1 MKKSTILFGISIVN
15 MVLFLIGMIILF
27 AAAASGSADGNNF
40 ALILSIISGV
50 IFEIITIV
58 QIVKEKKSAK
68 EDSSFFPYCVAC
80 FKKKNGKPMFQLVV
94 AAILNVLPLALFIV
108 LLIAIVLFTSSDS
121 KTANNISKGIDLIA
135 DNSQTSGK
143 SKPKKNTASQSK
155 KSGES
160 GKCKDLSN
168 QELNTIASHSG
179 NDMKTITPG
188 DDKKIKKIYQDNPGI
203 SDEDAFEIFKKTN
216 PNATLE
222 TVRAHK
228 PTLNNTND
236 ELNVIA
242 RSGNNNIKTTTP
254 GDDKKIKKI
263 YQDNPGISDE
273 DAFGI
278 FKKSRPA
285 KCRAAVS
292 LFPQLTI
299 PGKHGTI
306 DCIIWYNKLYY
317 KATPHKARLA
327 ALHAIC
333 LLIFRHITQ
342 KSLAIRQY
350 GCGISM
356 QSAEKSGCA
365 SYAQALCGVA

>member
-1 MKKSTILFGISIVN
+1 MKKNTILFGISIVN

-160 GKCKDLSN
+160 GKSKDLSN
-168 QELNTIASHSG
+168 QESVSYTHLTLPTIA
-179 NDMKTITPG
+179 
-188 DDKKIKKIYQDNPGI
+188 
-203 SDEDAFEIFKKTN
+203 
-216 PNATLE
+216 
-222 TVRAHK
+222 
-228 PTLNNTND
+228 
-236 ELNVIA
+236 
-242 RSGNNNIKTTTP
+242 
-254 GDDKKIKKI
+254 
-263 YQDNPGISDE
+263 
-273 DAFGI
+273 
-278 FKKSRPA
+278 
-285 KCRAAVS
+285 
-292 LFPQLTI
+292 
-299 PGKHGTI
+299 
-306 DCIIWYNKLYY
+306 
-317 KATPHKARLA
+317 
-327 ALHAIC
+327 
-333 LLIFRHITQ
+333 
-342 KSLAIRQY
+342 
-350 GCGISM
+350 
-356 QSAEKSGCA
+356 
-365 SYAQALCGVA
+365 